1 MNKIFLII
9 SREFLTRVRKKSFII
24 MTVLGP
30 LLFAAVMVLPVWLAT
45 RDSSNVKIVEVVDK
59 SGMFVN
65 KLENTPNLQ
74 FNFINMEPSEVV
86 DYTLGSPHYGV
97 LLINDIDL
105 DHPSVVFYS
114 KSNVSL
120 EIKENI
126 RRILNREIE
135 NVKLNN
141 SGINRETLD
150 QIRTNVSVQSNVV
163 SVSGEKSGNAEAA
176 TIVGYISA
184 FLIYMFIF
192 IFGAQVMRGVLEE
205 KTTRIVEVIISS
217 VRPFQ
222 LMMGKIIGVASV
234 GVAQFLL
241 WIILTTA
248 IVFGVRGFF
257 GLNELSQMQ
266 DQATT
271 TTMSAERMETAENLQ
286 GFFDAMNSVPIST
299 VVIGFIFFFLG
310 GYFLYGALFAAVG
323 SASDTDTDTQ
333 QFMLPITI
341 PLILSIVMLSAVLK
355 EPDGNLA
362 FWLSMIPFTSP
373 VIMMMRI
380 PFVVPTWQILLSMS
394 LLILGFIFTTW
405 MAGKI
410 YRIGVLIHGSKVNY
424 RILWKWLFIKN

>member
-45 RDSSNVKIVEVVDK
+45 RDSSNVKTVEVVDK

-74 FNFINMEPSEVV
+74 FHFINMEPSEVV